1 MKFYLDCEFNGFG
14 GELISLALV
23 SEDQE
28 KRFYEVLP
36 CEYMNLHPW
45 VKEHVIP
52 VLYRKPK
59 SHKLK
64 FQNDLACFLREN
76 AVNNEI
82 TIVADWPEDI
92 RYLCES
98 LIIGPGEAF
107 VTPNIIFV
115 LDRVNLVN
123 TADYSMVPHN
133 ALEDALALAR
143 GTKPVTVTRIQPTP

>member
-1 MKFYLDCEFNGFG
+1 MKYFLDCEFNSFG

-23 SEDQE
+23 SHDESKQ
-28 KRFYEVLP
+28 FYEALP
-36 CEYMNLHPW
+36 YDHMDIHPW
-45 VKEHVIP
+45 VEENVIP

-59 SHKLK
+59 SSKEKFTHKLG
-64 FQNDLACFLREN
+64 CFLREN
-76 AVNNEI
+76 AVNGEI

-92 RYLCES
+92 KYFCES
-98 LIIGPGEAF
+98 LIIGPGRA
-107 VTPNIIFV
+107 VDIPNINFI

-143 GTKPVTVTRIQPTP
+143 NYKEPV